1 VPGAFAHRARG
12 TLIVNGD
19 GVRLLIC
26 DDHPVVRAGLNG
38 MLSGEPDFE
47 VVGEAANGREAIALT
62 GELRPDVVLMDL
74 RMPEMDG
81 VSAILQIKAEH
92 PETQILV
99 LTTYESDAD
108 ILRAIEAGATGYL
121 LKDAPR
127 EELFGAIRV
136 VAEGKSPLAPTVA
149 TRLMQRM
156 RGTDEESFLSTR
168 EIEVLE
174 LVARGTSN
182 KEIAKRLWVSETTV
196 KSHMLHIFDKLGV
209 TDRTAAV
216 TAALKQGIIRLEP

>member
-1 VPGAFAHRARG
+1 VS
-12 TLIVNGD
+12 I
-19 GVRLLIC
+19 RLLIA
-26 DDHPVVRAGLNG
+26 DDHPVVRAGLSG

-47 VVGEAANGREAIALT
+47 VVGEAANGKEAVALT

-81 VSAILQIKAEH
+81 VTAIGHIKAEYS
-92 PETQILV
+92 ETQILV

-108 ILRAIEAGATGYL
+108 ILRAVETGASGYL

-136 VAEGKSPLAPTVA
+136 VARGSSPLAPTVA

-156 RGTDEESFLSTR
+156 RGEDEEALSTR

-182 KEIAKRLWVSETTV
+182 KEIAKVLWVSETTV

-216 TAALKQGIIRLEP
+216 TAALKRGIIRLEP

>member
-1 VPGAFAHRARG
+1 M
-12 TLIVNGD
+12 ND
-19 GVRLLIC
+19 NVRLLIS
-26 DDHPVVRAGLNG
+26 DDHPVVRVGLRG

-47 VVGEAANGREAIALT
+47 VVGEATNGKEAVALT

-81 VSAILQIKAEH
+81 VAATGQIKAEH
-92 PETQILV
+92 PETQVLV

-108 ILRAIEAGATGYL
+108 ILRAIETGASGYI

-127 EELFGAIRV
+127 EELFGAIRA
-136 VAEGKSPLAPTVA
+136 VAEGKSPLAPAVA

-156 RGTDEESFLSTR
+156 RGSAEEEALSTR

>member
-1 VPGAFAHRARG
+1 MNGSIRI
-12 TLIVNGD
+12 LIT
-19 GVRLLIC
+19 
-26 DDHPVVRAGLNG
+26 DDHPVVRAGLSG
-38 MLSGEPDFE
+38 MISAESGFE
-47 VVGEAANGREAIALT
+47 VIGEAGNGKEAIALIA
-62 GELRPDVVLMDL
+62 ELKPDVVLMDL

-81 VSAILQIKAEH
+81 VTAIEHIKADY
-92 PETQILV
+92 PDVQILV

-108 ILRAIEAGATGYL
+108 ILRAIETGATGYL
-121 LKDAPR
+121 LKDTPR
-127 EELFGAIRV
+127 EELFGAILL
-136 VAEGKSPLAPTVA
+136 VAEGKSPLDPGVA

-156 RGTDEESFLSTR
+156 RGSDEEGLSTR

-182 KEIAKRLWVSETTV
+182 KEIAKQLWVSETTV

-216 TAALKQGIIRLEP
+216 TAALKRGIIRLEP

>member
-1 VPGAFAHRARG
+1 MS
-12 TLIVNGD
+12 
-19 GVRLLIC
+19 VRLLIC
-26 DDHPVVRAGLNG
+26 DDHPVVRAGLSG

-47 VVGEAANGREAIALT
+47 VVGEAQNGKEAVAFV
-62 GELRPDVVLMDL
+62 GELKPDVVLMDL

-81 VSAILQIKAEH
+81 VTAIGHIKSDH
-92 PETQILV
+92 PDVHILV

-108 ILRAIEAGATGYL
+108 ILRAIETGATGYL
-121 LKDAPR
+121 LKDTPR
-127 EELFGAIRV
+127 EELFGAIRT
-136 VAEGKSPLAPTVA
+136 VAQGQSPLAPGVA
-149 TRLMQRM
+149 ARLMQRV
-156 RGTDEESFLSTR
+156 RDPEEEGLSTR

-182 KEIAKRLWVSETTV
+182 KEIAKILWVSETTV

-216 TAALKQGIIRLEP
+216 TEALKRGIIRLEP

>member
-1 VPGAFAHRARG
+1 VS
-12 TLIVNGD
+12 
-19 GVRLLIC
+19 VRLLIS
-26 DDHPVVRAGLNG
+26 DDHPVVRAGLRG
-38 MLSGEPDFE
+38 MLSAEPDFE
-47 VVGEAANGREAIALT
+47 VVGEATNGKEAVTLT

-81 VSAILQIKAEH
+81 VTATGQIKAEH
-92 PETQILV
+92 PETQVLV

-108 ILRAIEAGATGYL
+108 ILRAIETGASGYI

-127 EELFGAIRV
+127 EELFGAIRA
-136 VAEGKSPLAPTVA
+136 VAEGKSPLAPAVA

-156 RGTDEESFLSTR
+156 RGSAEEEALSAR

>member
-1 VPGAFAHRARG
+1 MS
-12 TLIVNGD
+12 
-19 GVRLLIC
+19 VRILVT
-26 DDHPVVRAGLNG
+26 DDHPVVRAGLSG

-47 VVGEAANGREAIALT
+47 VVGEAQNGKDAVVFV
-62 GELRPDVVLMDL
+62 GELKPDVVLMDL

-81 VSAILQIKAEH
+81 VTAIGHIKSDYPDVH
-92 PETQILV
+92 ILV

-108 ILRAIEAGATGYL
+108 ILRAIETGATGYL
-121 LKDAPR
+121 LKDTPR
-127 EELFGAIRV
+127 EELFGAIRL
-136 VAEGKSPLAPTVA
+136 VAEGKSPLAPGVA

-156 RGTDEESFLSTR
+156 RGSEEEGLSTR

-182 KEIAKRLWVSETTV
+182 KEIAKQLWVSETTV

-216 TAALKQGIIRLEP
+216 TAALKRGIIRLEP

>member
-1 VPGAFAHRARG
+1 MNGSIRI
-12 TLIVNGD
+12 LIS
-19 GVRLLIC
+19 
-26 DDHPVVRAGLNG
+26 DDHPVVRAGLSG
-38 MLSGEPDFE
+38 MISAEPGFE
-47 VVGEAANGREAIALT
+47 VIGEAENGKEAIALT
-62 GELRPDVVLMDL
+62 GELKPDVVLMDL

-81 VSAILQIKAEH
+81 VTAIGHIKADY
-92 PETQILV
+92 PDVNILV

-108 ILRAIEAGATGYL
+108 ILRAIETGATGYL
-121 LKDAPR
+121 LKDTPR
-127 EELFGAIRV
+127 KELFGAIRM
-136 VAEGKSPLAPTVA
+136 VAEGKSPLDPGVA

-156 RGTDEESFLSTR
+156 RGSEEEGLSTR

-182 KEIAKRLWVSETTV
+182 KEIAKQLWVSETTV

-216 TAALKQGIIRLEP
+216 TAALKRGIIRLEP

>member
-1 VPGAFAHRARG
+1 VSEEIRI
-12 TLIVNGD
+12 LIT
-19 GVRLLIC
+19 
-26 DDHPVVRAGLNG
+26 DDHPVVRAGLGG
-38 MLSGEPDFE
+38 MISGEPDFE
-47 VVGEAANGREAIALT
+47 VVGEAGDGKEAVAMT
-62 GELRPDVVLMDL
+62 GELKPHVVLMDL

-81 VSAILQIKAEH
+81 VTAIGHIKAEY
-92 PETQILV
+92 PEVQILV

-108 ILRAIEAGATGYL
+108 ILRAIETGATGYL
-121 LKDAPR
+121 LKDTPR
-127 EELFGAIRV
+127 EELFGAIRL
-136 VAEGKSPLAPTVA
+136 VAEGKSPLAPGVA

-156 RGTDEESFLSTR
+156 RGSEEEGLSTR

-182 KEIAKRLWVSETTV
+182 KDIAKELWVSETTV

-216 TAALKQGIIRLEP
+216 TAALKRGIIRLEP

>member
-1 VPGAFAHRARG
+1 MSVRI
-12 TLIVNGD
+12 LIS
-19 GVRLLIC
+19 
-26 DDHPVVRAGLNG
+26 DDHPVVRAGLRG

-47 VVGEAANGREAIALT
+47 VVGEAQNGKVAVALT

-81 VSAILQIKAEH
+81 VTAIGLIKEEH
-92 PETQILV
+92 PEVQMLV

-108 ILRAIEAGATGYL
+108 ILRAVEVGATGFL

-127 EELFGAIRV
+127 EELFAAIRAA
-136 VAEGKSPLAPTVA
+136 AEGNSPLSPAVA
-149 TRLMQRM
+149 ARLMRRM
-156 RGTDEESFLSTR
+156 RGPAEEVLSAR

-182 KEIAKRLWVSETTV
+182 KEIAKQLWVSETTV
-196 KSHMLHIFDKLGV
+196 KSHMLHIFDKLSV

-216 TAALKQGIIRLEP
+216 TAALKRGIIRLEP

>member
-1 VPGAFAHRARG
+1 VS
-12 TLIVNGD
+12 
-19 GVRLLIC
+19 VRLLIS
-26 DDHPVVRAGLNG
+26 DDHPVVRAGLSG
-38 MLSGEPDFE
+38 MLSSEPDFE
-47 VVGEAANGREAIALT
+47 VVGEATNGKEAVALT

-81 VSAILQIKAEH
+81 VTAIANIKAQY
-92 PETQILV
+92 PETQILI

-108 ILRAIEAGATGYL
+108 ILRAIETGATGYL

-127 EELFGAIRV
+127 EELFEAIRS

-149 TRLMQRM
+149 TRLVERM
-156 RGTDEESFLSTR
+156 RGSDEEALSSR

-174 LVARGTSN
+174 FVARGTSN

-216 TAALKQGIIRLEP
+216 TEALKQGIIRLEP